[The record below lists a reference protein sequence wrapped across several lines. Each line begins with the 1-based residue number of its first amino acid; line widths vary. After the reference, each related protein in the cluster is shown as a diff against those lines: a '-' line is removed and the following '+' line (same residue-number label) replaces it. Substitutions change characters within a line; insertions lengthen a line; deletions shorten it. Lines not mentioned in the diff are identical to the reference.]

1 MAVFTPVTPDQA
13 ADYLMRYPLGDL
25 VALTPIAEGVENTNY
40 KLETTSAAYV
50 LTLFEGRTDTASLPF
65 CLGLTR
71 HLSARGFPTPSPVAD
86 HQGEI
91 IGHLKGRAAAIL
103 NWAPGAWK
111 RQPSDKEQ
119 YRAGQVLALLHL
131 DAADY
136 TLTRQNPVGPEA
148 WAALAARCESA
159 APGLMKGI
167 DRKMLD
173 QIKALLPRLAEPW
186 SDPALPRGSI
196 HADYFP
202 DNVLF
207 AINEHGK
214 CDVGGV
220 IDFYFGCTDVLAYDL
235 AIALSAWGFDA
246 EGRPMHSALRA
257 FQKGYE
263 SVRPLT
269 PAEAQ
274 ALPGLGAAAAVRF
287 TLTRLHDRIFHD
299 PANLVT
305 PKDPAPF
312 FRRLDYWK
320 AAEVV

>member
-1 MAVFTPVTPDQA
+1 M
-13 ADYLMRYPLGDL
+13 
-25 VALTPIAEGVENTNY
+25 
-40 KLETTSAAYV
+40 
-50 LTLFEGRTDTASLPF
+50 
-65 CLGLTR
+65 
-71 HLSARGFPTPSPVAD
+71 
-86 HQGEI
+86 
-91 IGHLKGRAAAIL
+91 
-103 NWAPGAWK
+103 
-111 RQPSDKEQ
+111 
-119 YRAGQVLALLHL
+119 LALLHL

-136 TLTRQNPVGPEA
+136 AVERKNPVGPEA
-148 WAALAARCESA
+148 WSALAARCEPA
-159 APGLMKGI
+159 AKGV

-186 SDPALPRGSI
+186 SDPALPRGPI

-207 AINEHGK
+207 ATNEHGK

-269 PAEAQ
+269 PAEAE

-320 AAEVV
+320 AAETV

>member
-1 MAVFTPVTPDQA
+1 MAVFTPVTPAQA

-40 KLETTSAAYV
+40 KLEATSGAYV
-50 LTLFEGRTDTASLPF
+50 LTLFEGRTDAASLPF

-71 HLSARGFPTPSPVAD
+71 HLAARGFPTPSPVAD
-86 HQGEI
+86 RQGEI
-91 IGHLKGRAAAIL
+91 IGHLNGRAAAIL

-148 WAALAARCESA
+148 WAALAARCE
-159 APGLMKGI
+159 PGAKGV

-186 SDPALPRGSI
+186 SDPALPRGQI

-207 AINEHGK
+207 AINEH
-214 CDVGGV
+214 DQFDIGGV

-235 AIALSAWGFDA
+235 AIALSAWGFDT

-269 PAEAQ
+269 SAEAQ

>member
-13 ADYLMRYPLGDL
+13 SDYLMRYPLGDL

-40 KLETTSAAYV
+40 KLETTSGAYV
-50 LTLFEGRTDTASLPF
+50 LTLFEGRTDAASLPF

-71 HLSARGFPTPSPVAD
+71 HLAARGFPTPSPVAD
-86 HQGEI
+86 RQGEI
-91 IGHLKGRAAAIL
+91 IGHLNGRAAAIL

-136 TLTRQNPVGPEA
+136 AVERKNPVGPEA
-148 WAALAARCESA
+148 WAALAARCEPA
-159 APGLMKGI
+159 AKGV

-186 SDPALPRGSI
+186 SDPALPRGPI

-207 AINEHGK
+207 AVNEHGQ

-235 AIALSAWGFDA
+235 AIALSAWGFDT

-263 SVRPLT
+263 SVRPLSD
-269 PAEAQ
+269 AERAV
-274 ALPGLGAAAAVRF
+274 LPDLGAAAAVRF
-287 TLTRLHDRIFHD
+287 TLTRLHDRLFHD

-305 PKDPAPF
+305 PKDPTPF

-320 AAEVV
+320 AAEPA

>member
-1 MAVFTPVTPDQA
+1 MILWLKILHIATLSVWCAGLVGLPLLYARRPV
-13 ADYLMRYPLGDL
+13 
-25 VALTPIAEGVENTNY
+25 VAEGGP
-40 KLETTSAAYV
+40 
-50 LTLFEGRTDTASLPF
+50 LFELQAFTRFLFVTLVSPAAFLAIGSGTALIF
-65 CLGLTR
+65 LRETFTLW
-71 HLSARGFPTPSPVAD
+71 F
-86 HQGEI
+86 
-91 IGHLKGRAAAIL
+91 AAKLLAV
-103 NWAPGAWK
+103 G
-111 RQPSDKEQ
+111 
-119 YRAGQVLALLHL
+119 VLALLHL

-136 TLTRQNPVGPEA
+136 AVERKNPVGPEA
-148 WAALAARCESA
+148 WATLAARCDPA
-159 APGLMKGI
+159 AKGV

-186 SDPALPRGSI
+186 SDPALPRGPI

-207 AINEHGK
+207 ATNEHGK

-269 PAEAQ
+269 PAEAE

-287 TLTRLHDRIFHD
+287 TLTRLHDRLFHD

-320 AAEVV
+320 AAETV

>member
-1 MAVFTPVTPDQA
+1 MAVFTPVTPHQA

-40 KLETTSAAYV
+40 RLETTSGAYV
-50 LTLFEGRTDTASLPF
+50 LTLFEGRTDAASLPF

-71 HLSARGFPTPSPVAD
+71 HLSARGFPTPSPVAG
-86 HQGEI
+86 HKGEI
-91 IGHLKGRAAAIL
+91 IGHLNGRAAAVL

-111 RQPSDKEQ
+111 RQLSDKEQ

-136 TLTRQNPVGPEA
+136 AVERKNPVGPEA
-148 WAALAARCESA
+148 WATLAARCDPA
-159 APGLMKGI
+159 AKGV

-186 SDPALPRGSI
+186 SDPALPRGPI

-207 AINEHGK
+207 ATNEHGK

-269 PAEAQ
+269 PAEAE

-287 TLTRLHDRIFHD
+287 TLTRLHDRLFHD

-320 AAEVV
+320 AAETV

>member
-40 KLETTSAAYV
+40 KLETSSGAYV
-50 LTLFEGRTDTASLPF
+50 LTLFEGRTDAASLPF

-86 HQGEI
+86 HEGQI
-91 IGHLKGRAAAIL
+91 IGHLNGRAAAIL

-136 TLTRQNPVGPEA
+136 AAERKNPVGPEA
-148 WAALAARCESA
+148 WAALAARCDPA
-159 APGLMKGI
+159 AKGV

-186 SDPALPRGSI
+186 SDPALPRGPI

-207 AINEHGK
+207 ATNEHGK

-235 AIALSAWGFDA
+235 AIALSAWSFDA
-246 EGRPMHSALRA
+246 EGRPMPSALRA

-269 PAEAQ
+269 PAEAE

-287 TLTRLHDRIFHD
+287 TLTRLHDRLFHD

>member
-1 MAVFTPVTPDQA
+1 M
-13 ADYLMRYPLGDL
+13 
-25 VALTPIAEGVENTNY
+25 
-40 KLETTSAAYV
+40 
-50 LTLFEGRTDTASLPF
+50 PF

-71 HLSARGFPTPSPVAD
+71 HLAARGFPTPSPVAD
-86 HQGEI
+86 REGQI
-91 IGHLKGRAAAIL
+91 IGRLNGRAAAIL

-136 TLTRQNPVGPEA
+136 AAERKNPVGPEA
-148 WAALAARCESA
+148 WAALAARCDGSA
-159 APGLMKGI
+159 KGV

-186 SDPALPRGSI
+186 SDPALPRGPI

-207 AINEHGK
+207 ATNEHGES
-214 CDVGGV
+214 DIGGV
-220 IDFYFGCTDVLAYDL
+220 IDFYFGCNDVLAYDL

-246 EGRPMHSALRA
+246 EGRPIPSALRA

-269 PAEAQ
+269 PAETA

-312 FRRLDYWK
+312 FRRLDYWR
-320 AAEVV
+320 AMETV

>member
-25 VALTPIAEGVENTNY
+25 VALMPIAEGVENTNY
-40 KLETTSAAYV
+40 KMETTSGAYV
-50 LTLFEGRTDTASLPF
+50 LTLFEGRTDAASLPF

-86 HQGEI
+86 RQGEL
-91 IGHLKGRAAAIL
+91 IGHLNGRASAIL

-136 TLTRQNPVGPEA
+136 AVERQNPVGPEA
-148 WAALAARCESA
+148 WAALAARCDGPA
-159 APGLMKGI
+159 KGV

-186 SDPALPRGSI
+186 SDPALPRGPI

-207 AINEHGK
+207 AVNEHGQ

-269 PAEAQ
+269 PAEAE

-287 TLTRLHDRIFHD
+287 TLTRLHDRLFHD